1 MKSDYIFYYIE
12 LDICIL
18 RIIEKRK
25 EREDVVVESV

>member
-12 LDICIL
+12 LDIWIL

-25 EREDVVVESV
+25 ESEDVVVESV

>member
-12 LDICIL
+12 LDIWIL

-25 EREDVVVESV
+25 ESEDVVVEIV